1 MTTPQIIGYAVAVV
15 AGACFAVNIAPVK
28 RNSYINDHM
37 LTVLFWVRQ
46 TNTVFSAILIFIFQ
60 NPVLPSNWFNT
71 AMITIHSLS
80 FTGIPPFYIYT
91 SKNVS
96 GNIVALSDNRCRLY
110 SNIPVLSSTGT
121 PELERGR
128 WSCCYFT
135 RM

>member
-1 MTTPQIIGYAVAVV
+1 MTTPQIIGHAVES
-15 AGACFAVNIAPVK
+15 AGACFAVSIALVK

-46 TNTVFSAILIFIFQ
+46 TSTVFSAILIFIFQ

-71 AMITIHSLS
+71 AMVTIHSLS
-80 FTGIPPFYIYT
+80 FTGIPPVYIYT

-121 PELERGR
+121 PELDRGR
-128 WSCCYFT
+128 WSCSYFT